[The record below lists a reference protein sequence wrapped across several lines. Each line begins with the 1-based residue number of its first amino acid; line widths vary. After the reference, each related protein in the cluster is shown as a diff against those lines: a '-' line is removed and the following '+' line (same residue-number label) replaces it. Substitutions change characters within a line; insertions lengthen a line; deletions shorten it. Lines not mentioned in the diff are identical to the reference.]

1 VAGAPAGA
9 TSTVFPDLSLVN
21 GSGAQVQQTV
31 FLHNPTTAPITVTGT
46 YYTDRGSMSVDY
58 EIPTG
63 GITTVDVNRDA
74 AGLRAR
80 SLSGTFVVSSEGA
93 KDSFVATNVANT
105 LDGRS
110 YTGTQGSLPAL

>member
-1 VAGAPAGA
+1 
-9 TSTVFPDLSLVN
+9 
-21 GSGAQVQQTV
+21 
-31 FLHNPTTAPITVTGT
+31 VTGT
-46 YYTDRGSMSVDY
+46 YYTDHGSMSTDY
-58 EIPTG
+58 DVAAG

-74 AGLRAR
+74 ASLRAR
-80 SLSGTFVVSSEGA
+80 SLSGTFVVSSEGS